1 VNFNIFKFTRAANLN
16 ILGPS
21 TSIASFFNWG
31 LSFIVTKTFVTMQ
44 EGLTIAGAYWLFG
57 AFCFLGVIFTAFAL
71 PETKGKTYDEI
82 QALFGNNE
90 KRTEPESQKQ

>member
-1 VNFNIFKFTRAANLN
+1 MFVNLRTAHLN

-44 EGLTIAGAYWLFG
+44 EDLTVAGAYWLFG
-57 AFCFLGVIFTAFAL
+57 AFCFLGVIFTAVAL

-82 QALFGNNE
+82 QAFFGNQDN
-90 KRTEPESQKQ
+90 RTEPDSLKQ